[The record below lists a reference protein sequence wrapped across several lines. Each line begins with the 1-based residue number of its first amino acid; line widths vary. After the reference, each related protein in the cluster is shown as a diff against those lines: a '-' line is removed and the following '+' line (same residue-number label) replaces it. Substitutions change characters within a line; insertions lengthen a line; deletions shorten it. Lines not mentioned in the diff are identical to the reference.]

1 MNSCLEIASRPA
13 AAVTPARR
21 ARAFCLSD
29 LLRLL
34 DAEDGVSAQTDA
46 QPVLMRHLHAGGALH
61 HEGDAAESVE
71 FVRLGTLKVVTMSE
85 DGNEQVLG
93 FAERADLLG
102 FDALYTGRHPTC
114 AVALE
119 DCWLFSLRVGDF
131 FRWSRELPA
140 LDFALHR
147 AASRQL
153 ARCHEV
159 ADVMAAVVAEVRLA
173 RFLVHQAVRSQAL
186 GQSPRRFVLR
196 MTRRDLANHLGV
208 AHETVSRSFT
218 ALAQWGCLRV
228 DAREVE
234 IVDFERLR
242 ACTRAPVQ
250 HAAAH
255 RARRPATARLQRHA
269 PAPALHA

>member
-1 MNSCLEIASRPA
+1 MNDCLEVGTRRGV
-13 AAVTPARR
+13 AVELARR
-21 ARAFCLSD
+21 ADALRLSD

-46 QPVLMRHLHAGGALH
+46 QPLPVRHLHAGSALH
-61 HEGDAAESVE
+61 HEGDAADTVE
-71 FVRLGTLKVVTMSE
+71 FVRLGTLKVFTTSE
-85 DGNEQVLG
+85 DGDEQVLG

-102 FDALYTGRHPTC
+102 FDALCTERHPTS

-131 FRWSRELPA
+131 YRWSRELPA
-140 LDFALHR
+140 LDRALHR

-153 ARCHEV
+153 ARCHQV
-159 ADVMAAVVAEVRLA
+159 ADVMGAVVAEVRLA
-173 RFLVHQAVRSQAL
+173 RFLLHRADHLQAL

-196 MTRRDLANHLGV
+196 MTRRDLASHLGV
-208 AHETVSRSFT
+208 AHETVSRAFT

-234 IVDFERLR
+234 IVDFDRLR
-242 ACTRAPVQ
+242 ACTRAPLQ
-250 HAAAH
+250 SAAG
-255 RARRPATARLQRHA
+255 RARRPATVRLQRLTSVL
-269 PAPALHA
+269 ALRA